1 MVEQSRFSELITRV
15 RNRDEE
21 AARELAAHYQD
32 AIRRAIRIQL
42 RDAGMRRVLDSM
54 DICQS
59 VLASFFVRTALGQY
73 DLESPDQLLRLLTTI
88 ARNKLTNQI
97 NKAMA
102 QRRDLRREVAF
113 DERVIAMSDQQ
124 PDPAE
129 QASAKEILAIVR
141 EKLSAEE
148 RYIAQQREQGRPWAA
163 LAAELSINEDALRK
177 KLSRAL
183 DRVMEQLGLEA
194 YASDR

>member
-1 MVEQSRFSELITRV
+1 MVEQSRFSELIARV

-21 AARELAAHYQD
+21 AARELATHYQD

-102 QRRDLRREVAF
+102 QRRDMRREVAF
-113 DERVIAMSDQQ
+113 DENVTVVRDQQ
-124 PDPAE
+124 SDPAE
-129 QASAKEILAIVR
+129 QVSAQEILSIVR
-141 EKLSAEE
+141 EKLSPEE
-148 RYIAQQREQGRPWAA
+148 RYIAEQREQGRPWSD
-163 LAAELSINEDALRK
+163 LAAELASNEDAIRK

-183 DRVMEQLGLEA
+183 DRVMEQLGLET
-194 YASDR
+194 YENNL

>member
-1 MVEQSRFSELITRV
+1 MVEQSRFSELISRV

-21 AARELAAHYQD
+21 AAKELAAHYQG

-42 RDAGMRRVLDSM
+42 RDAGMQRVLDSM

-73 DLESPDQLLRLLTTI
+73 DLESPEQLLRLLTTI

-102 QRRDLRREVAF
+102 QRRDMRREVEY
-113 DERVIAMSDQQ
+113 DERVFAKNDQQ
-124 PDPAE
+124 LDPAE
-129 QASAKEILAIVR
+129 QVSAREILTLVR
-141 EKLSAEE
+141 EKLSTDE
-148 RYIAQQREQGRPWAA
+148 RYIAEQREQGRTWSE
-163 LAAELSINEDALRK
+163 LAVELSANEDALRK

-183 DRVMEQLGLEA
+183 DRVMAELGLET
-194 YASDR
+194 YENS

>member
-1 MVEQSRFSELITRV
+1 MVEQSRFSELIARV

-21 AARELAAHYQD
+21 AAQELATHYQD

-113 DERVIAMSDQQ
+113 DENVNVVRDQQ
-124 PDPAE
+124 SDPAE
-129 QASAKEILAIVR
+129 QVSAQEILLIVR
-141 EKLSAEE
+141 EKLSPEE
-148 RYIAQQREQGRPWAA
+148 RYIAEQREQGRPWSE
-163 LAAELSINEDALRK
+163 LAAELSSNEDAIRK
-177 KLSRAL
+177 KLSRAW
-183 DRVMEQLGLEA
+183 DRVMEQLGLES
-194 YASDR
+194 YESNR

>member
-1 MVEQSRFSELITRV
+1 MVEQSRFSELIARV

-21 AARELAAHYQD
+21 AACELATHYQD

-102 QRRDLRREVAF
+102 QRRDMRREVAF
-113 DERVIAMSDQQ
+113 DEKFAVSDQQ

-129 QASAKEILAIVR
+129 QASAREILKIVR
-141 EKLSAEE
+141 EKLTPDE
-148 RYIAQQREQGRPWAA
+148 RYIAEQRELGKSWAE
-163 LAAELSINEDALRK
+163 LAAELSSNEDAVRK
-177 KLSRAL
+177 RLSRAL
-183 DRVMEQLGLEA
+183 DRVMEQLGLET
-194 YASDR
+194 YASNR